1 MDDDQA
7 TARDRRL
14 RRTLADRCSLDG
26 AELEERLDEIDRLAG
41 WALRDHRDEAGTI
54 VLTFER
60 AAAPQVL
67 DLVQRERACCSH
79 LEFTVEETD
88 DDVIRVGIRPRS
100 VEPPTSC
107 GCPMCGG

>member
-1 MDDDQA
+1 MNDNK
-7 TARDRRL
+7 ARERQF
-14 RRTLADRCSLDG
+14 RRTFADRCSLEG

-41 WALRDHRDEAGTI
+41 RALRDRRDEAGTI

-67 DLVQRERACCSH
+67 DLVQRERVCCSH
-79 LEFTVEETD
+79 LEFTVNET
-88 DDVIRVGIRPRS
+88 DDVIRVGIRPRP
-100 VEPPTSC
+100 VAPPTSC